1 MTNSTRRHTNQQEL
15 QVTQAMQQARKRTR
29 RHAAGIFLL
38 GVCCALVLGSTAV
51 PSNVFAQAASAA
63 VYPDKSVTMVVNF
76 GPGGVTDLMSRELA
90 RAMEIELGK
99 QVIVFNRPGALGTLG
114 PTYVAKQAPD
124 GYTLAVVSASGV
136 TITPHLMDVSDDLK
150 DLQYVAGFGINRYG
164 LVVRADSPYKT
175 LDDLIAKSKG
185 EKSVFFGSPSTPNS
199 LILFD
204 LGAKSKGKFELI
216 AYKSGPDAT
225 LALMSGQVEVIAPNP
240 PEVMGHIQTGSLRLL
255 ASASSERWPEFPDVP
270 TMKESGFD
278 VGIDS
283 WVGIA
288 VPKGTPQAVMD
299 KIEKSIKTAVADPEL
314 QKSFLSLG
322 AIPSFMPGRDYT
334 VYLANESKTMA
345 AKIAAAAI
353 PRIK

>member
-1 MTNSTRRHTNQQEL
+1 MQDLPQVVRRDCVKIL
-15 QVTQAMQQARKRTR
+15 
-29 RHAAGIFLL
+29 
-38 GVCCALVLGSTAV
+38 
-51 PSNVFAQAASAA
+51 AASFLSVATLCLSSLA
-63 VYPDKSVTMVVNF
+63 QKAIAQTSEPNNYPDKSITMVVNF

-90 RAMEIELGK
+90 RNMESELGK
-99 QVIVFNRPGALGTLG
+99 QVVVFNRPGALGTLG
-114 PTYVAKQAPD
+114 PAYVAKQAPD

-175 LDDLIAKSKG
+175 VADLIAQSKG

-199 LILFD
+199 LIMFD

-240 PEVMGHIQTGSLRLL
+240 PEVLNHIRAGKLRLL
-255 ASASSERWPEFPDVP
+255 ASASSERWPEFPEIP

-288 VPKGTPQAVMD
+288 VPKGTPVEIMN
-299 KIEKSIKTAVADPEL
+299 KLEKSIQTAVANPEL
-314 QKSFLSLG
+314 QKSFLNLG
-322 AIPSFMPGRDYT
+322 AAPSFMSGREYT
-334 VYLANESKTMA
+334 NYLNNESKIMA
-345 AKIAAAAI
+345 AKITAAAI

>member
-1 MTNSTRRHTNQQEL
+1 MQNLQQKIRRHSIKILTFS
-15 QVTQAMQQARKRTR
+15 
-29 RHAAGIFLL
+29 FLSISIL
-38 GVCCALVLGSTAV
+38 G
-51 PSNVFAQAASAA
+51 ASAPLHEVLA
-63 VYPDKSVTMVVNF
+63 QTSETSTYPDKPITMVVNF

-90 RAMEIELGK
+90 RNMESELGK
-99 QVIVFNRPGALGTLG
+99 QVVVFNRPGALGTLG
-114 PTYVAKQAPD
+114 PAYVAKQSPD

-150 DLQYVAGFGINRYG
+150 ELQYVAGFGINRYG

-175 LDDLIAKSKG
+175 VADLIAKSKG

-199 LILFD
+199 LIMFD

-240 PEVMGHIQTGSLRLL
+240 PEVMNHIKAGTLRLL
-255 ASASSERWPEFPDVP
+255 ASASTERWPEFPEIP

-288 VPKGTPQAVMD
+288 VPKGTPKEIMN
-299 KIEKSIKTAVADPEL
+299 KIEKSIQTAVSNPEL
-314 QKSFLSLG
+314 QKSFLNLG
-322 AIPSFMPGRDYT
+322 AAPSFMPGREYT
-334 VYLANESKTMA
+334 AYLANESKIMA
-345 AKIAAAAI
+345 EKISAAAI

>member
-1 MTNSTRRHTNQQEL
+1 MTHNARSQTNHEKIQTIPGKQQTQKITPRRSIGMWTIGVL
-15 QVTQAMQQARKRTR
+15 SIALIWSSAFSDKAFGQASDT
-29 RHAAGIFLL
+29 
-38 GVCCALVLGSTAV
+38 
-51 PSNVFAQAASAA
+51 SA
-63 VYPDKSVTMVVNF
+63 YPVKPITMVVNF

-90 RAMEIELGK
+90 RIMETELGK
-99 QVIVFNRPGALGTLG
+99 QVIIFNRPGALGTLG
-114 PTYVAKQAPD
+114 PAYVAKQAPD

-175 LDDLIAKSKG
+175 LADLIAKSKG

-240 PEVMGHIQTGSLRLL
+240 PEVMSHIQAGTLRLL
-255 ASASSERWPEFPDVP
+255 ASASTERWPEFPEVP

-288 VPKGTPQAVMD
+288 VPKDTPQAVMD
-299 KIEKSIKTAVADPEL
+299 KIEKSIKLAVANPAL
-314 QKSFLSLG
+314 QKSFVNLG
-322 AIPSFMPGRDYT
+322 AIPSFMAGREYT
-334 VYLANESKTMA
+334 EYLARESKKMA
-345 AKIAAAAI
+345 TKITAAAI